1 MVEKYE
7 GKIDV
12 KADVKA
18 DGFLGRWA
26 RRKNDALQGKPLE
39 EPVPV
44 VPPVPLPVAAAPG
57 STVAAVAD
65 QETPPSDAAHE
76 PVRELSLDDAKLL
89 TKDSDFKPFM
99 AGNVGPEVRNAAMK
113 KLFADP
119 HFNVMDGL
127 DIYIDDY
134 SISEPIPEAMLRQ
147 MTSAKFLKLFD
158 DEEED
163 DGGEK
168 DKAASESTD
177 NQDSVEAAS
186 RENANGPDEE
196 TVAHS
201 DALPQPVLPA
211 ADSASSFPASIHSSQ
226 PELLADSGARPHEHD
241 HTDLRLQPDDAA
253 PGPEAGRRT

>member
-1 MVEKYE
+1 MVEKYQ
-7 GKIDV
+7 GKVD
-12 KADVKA
+12 AKA

-39 EPVPV
+39 EPVLV

-57 STVAAVAD
+57 STVAAVAG
-65 QETPPSDAAHE
+65 QETPPNDEAPE
-76 PVRELSLDDAKLL
+76 PLRELSLDDAKLL

-99 AGNVGPEVRNAAMK
+99 ASNVGPEVRNAAMK

-158 DEEED
+158 DEEDDD
-163 DGGEK
+163 DGEK
-168 DKAASESTD
+168 HKAAAESTD
-177 NQDSVEAAS
+177 NRNSAEAVA

-196 TVAHS
+196 AVAHS
-201 DALPQPVLPA
+201 DELPQPVLPA
-211 ADSASSFPASIHSSQ
+211 ADSASSFPASINSSQ

-241 HTDLRLQPDDAA
+241 HTDLRLQPNDAA
-253 PGPEAGRRT
+253 PGPEARRLT

>member
-1 MVEKYE
+1 M
-7 GKIDV
+7 
-12 KADVKA
+12 
-18 DGFLGRWA
+18 
-26 RRKNDALQGKPLE
+26 
-39 EPVPV
+39 
-44 VPPVPLPVAAAPG
+44 
-57 STVAAVAD
+57 
-65 QETPPSDAAHE
+65 
-76 PVRELSLDDAKLL
+76 
-89 TKDSDFKPFM
+89 
-99 AGNVGPEVRNAAMK
+99 
-113 KLFADP
+113 LFRSP

-134 SISEPIPEAMLRQ
+134 SIFEPIPEAMLRK

-163 DGGEK
+163 EGVEK
-168 DKAASESTD
+168 NKAAAESAD

-201 DALPQPVLPA
+201 DESLQPVLPA
-211 ADSASSFPASIHSSQ
+211 ADSASSLPAPINFSQ

-253 PGPEAGRRT
+253 SGPEAGRGT

>member
-1 MVEKYE
+1 MAER
-7 GKIDV
+7 
-12 KADVKA
+12 ADGKA

-26 RRKNDALQGKPLE
+26 RRKNDALQGKPLD
-39 EPVPV
+39 EPAPV
-44 VPPVPLPVAAAPG
+44 APPAALPVAAAN
-57 STVAAVAD
+57 AVAIPS
-65 QETPPSDAAHE
+65 TPPAPAADE
-76 PVRELSLDDAKLL
+76 AAPEAVRELSLDDAKLL

-99 AGNVGPEVRNAAMK
+99 ASNVGPEVRNAAMK

-147 MTSAKFLKLFD
+147 MTSAKFLKIFD

-163 DGGEK
+163 DEEK
-168 DKAASESTD
+168 VAAETPD
-177 NQDSVEAAS
+177 NLSANGATS
-186 RENANGPDEE
+186 RESANGPDEE

-201 DALPQPVLPA
+201 DESPQIVPSP
-211 ADSASSFPASIHSSQ
+211 ADSASSVTASLDFSQ
-226 PELLADSGARPHEHD
+226 PDLLADPGPSPQKHD

-253 PGPEAGRRT
+253 SGPEAGRRT

>member
-1 MVEKYE
+1 MAEKSD
-7 GKIDV
+7 G
-12 KADVKA
+12 KA

-26 RRKNDALQGKPLE
+26 RRKNDALQGKPLD
-39 EPVPV
+39 EPAPV
-44 VPPVPLPVAAAPG
+44 APPAPVPVAAANA
-57 STVAAVAD
+57 SVAAQV
-65 QETPPSDAAHE
+65 PPATEAAPE

-99 AGNVGPEVRNAAMK
+99 ASNVGPEVRNAAMK

-147 MTSAKFLKLFD
+147 MTSAKFLKIFD

-163 DGGEK
+163 EAGEK
-168 DKAASESTD
+168 DELSAESAD
-177 NQDSVEAAS
+177 NQGASKAAS
-186 RENANGPDEE
+186 RENANGPDGEI
-196 TVAHS
+196 VAHS
-201 DALPQPVLPA
+201 DELPQPVLPD
-211 ADSASSFPASIHSSQ
+211 ADSASSLPAPIKSSQ

-253 PGPEAGRRT
+253 PGPEAGRRA